1 MKGKD
6 KGKFMKFFA
15 FSAVLLLL
23 LSSPAWACAEPS
35 FPVPG
40 EVRLVQLKQ
49 KDGEAL
55 TSSDEFLLGSY
66 QKDKQ
71 RYLDVYDQLYPCSLY
86 GDKVI
91 PANMPEDQA
100 EVLKQELTLL
110 ERKWGEQ
117 GATEKN
123 RAADEEFTDVPDED
137 FTAVE

>member
-1 MKGKD
+1 MRPVVF
-6 KGKFMKFFA
+6 FMT
-15 FSAVLLLL
+15 LLLL
-23 LSSPAWACAEPS
+23 AAGTGPAWACAEPS
-35 FPVPG
+35 FPVPD

-55 TSSDEFLLGSY
+55 TSSDEFLMGSY
-66 QKDKQ
+66 EKDKQ
-71 RYLDVYDQLYPCSLY
+71 RYLDVYEQLYPCSLY
-86 GDKVI
+86 GDKIV
-91 PANMPEDQA
+91 PAAMPEDQA
-100 EVLKQELTLL
+100 EVLKQELALL